1 MRGVASR
8 VGLTLSNVQYH
19 YPSRR
24 VLLAALV
31 DHHLAAC
38 SDAMQRGRDLDA
50 ADPLADTLRV
60 SLCDADVLAASRVFR
75 DLFALAEL
83 DAEVAQRLRAY
94 YRAMF
99 EQAVEGL
106 TALEPG
112 ATEARVAEVATVL
125 MTSVEGFYLIG
136 DATPVEGADLAGVL
150 HAVAK
155 SMLRTTTADR

>member
-19 YPSRR
+19 YPTRQA
-24 VLLAALV
+24 LLTGV
-31 DHHLAAC
+31 VEHHLAAC
-38 SDAMQRGRDLDA
+38 SDAMRRGRDLSVEDL
-50 ADPLADTLRV
+50 LADTLRV

-99 EQAVEGL
+99 DQVVEGL
-106 TALEPG
+106 TALDLG
-112 ATEARVAEVATVL
+112 ASNARVTEVATVL
-125 MTSVEGFYLIG
+125 MTSVEGFYLVG
-136 DATPVEGADLAGVL
+136 DATPVDGARLADVL
-150 HAVAK
+150 HTVAM
-155 SMLRTTTADR
+155 SMLQHTATAR